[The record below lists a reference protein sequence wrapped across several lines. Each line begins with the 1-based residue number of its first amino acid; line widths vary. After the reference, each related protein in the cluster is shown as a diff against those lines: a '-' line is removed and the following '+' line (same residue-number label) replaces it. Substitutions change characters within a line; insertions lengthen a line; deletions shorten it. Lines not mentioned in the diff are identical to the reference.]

1 MLRHCNWSGFV
12 WHGFIEFHFVSFL
25 LVLIDLVSLGLVWFG
40 LALFRCIWFGLVLFG
55 FISQTTA
62 SPEKAGLNFITG
74 QKSHK
79 RKLNLP
85 QLMAKISD
93 FRPDHPKGDQNPQF
107 SPLSETTRNPNIS
120 MWGSA

>member
-1 MLRHCNWSGFV
+1 MVSLS
-12 WHGFIEFHFVSFL
+12 FISFRTFL

-79 RKLNLP
+79 RKFHFSSTLNLP